1 MPIPKNFKVF
11 NLESIP
17 VSKLLLSPAQ
27 LKCETGDVG
36 MNNVIVDSSIYRPQ
50 LALAGYIELFTYQK
64 IQLFG
69 NTEMFYLRSLTI
81 EQRRTAFE
89 TIAQFPMPCIIV
101 TNNHHF
107 DQEFIDLFQEKGIA
121 VFSTPLE
128 TSKALY
134 FLSEFL
140 EDQFAAQVSIH
151 ASFVDVYGVGM
162 LFIGRSGIGKS
173 EIALDLVERGH
184 RLVADDVVLL
194 SKKRNIL
201 IGTGTSVNKHFVEV
215 RGLGIIDIQAMFGI
229 RAIRFQKRLEVIIEL
244 EEWAADKEYTR
255 TGLDDTYSSIMDV
268 DLLTITLP
276 IFAGK
281 NITVIAEVIALNYL
295 LKTYNYNSAEIFAS
309 KLNAEIERKK
319 QHPLDKDKRHISYF
333 QSDEE

>member
-11 NLESIP
+11 NLENIP

-27 LKCETGDVG
+27 LTCKTGDVG
-36 MNNVIVDSSIYRPQ
+36 LTNVIVDSSIYRPQ

-69 NTEMFYLRSLTI
+69 NTEMFYLRSLTS

-101 TNNHHF
+101 TNNHQF
-107 DQEFIDLFQEKGIA
+107 DEEFLQLFQEKGIA

-201 IGTGTSVNKHFVEV
+201 IGTGTSLNKHFVEV

-255 TGLDDTYSSIMDV
+255 TGLDDTYSSIMNV

-295 LKTYNYNSAEIFAS
+295 LKTYNYNSAEIFAN
-309 KLNAEIERKK
+309 KLTSEIERKK
-319 QHPLDKDKRHISYF
+319 QQPYDKDKRHISYF

>member
-1 MPIPKNFKVF
+1 MPIPKKFKVV
-11 NLESIP
+11 NLEYIS

-27 LKCETGDVG
+27 LHCETGEAG
-36 MNNVIVDSSIYRPQ
+36 LQNKIVDSSIYRPQ

-69 NTEMFYLRSLTI
+69 NTEMFYLRSLTE
-81 EQRRTAFE
+81 EQRRQAIE
-89 TIAQFPMPCIIV
+89 TICQFPMPCIIV

-107 DQEFIDLFQEKGIA
+107 EPQFIELFKEKGIA
-121 VFSTPLE
+121 VFSTELE
-128 TSKALY
+128 TTRALY

-184 RLVADDVVLL
+184 RLVADDVVILT
-194 SKKRNIL
+194 KKRNIL
-201 IGTGTSVNKHFVEV
+201 IGTGTNVNKHFVEV

-244 EEWAADKEYTR
+244 EEWESEKEYTR

-295 LKTYNYNSAEIFAS
+295 LKTYNYNSAEVFS
-309 KLNAEIERKK
+309 THLKGEIERKK
-319 QHPLDKDKRHISYF
+319 QFPEDKDKRHISYF